1 MIEECG
7 EEIAVA
13 VSNGQQLSPPLKCHL
28 LQAASAARERRTEFL
43 EVLEQGEKA
52 LDSAR
57 TTLTELEDQSTAP
70 LTQPLSNLSIDELLT
85 HYDRL
90 CDYERQCEA
99 VLEDRQHHRT
109 DGHAMLTR
117 AGSSHTHTDLQ
128 TYRYRSLPVTYPVL
142 ADGNTLLKTLQTTQ
156 HRVTTEL
163 AWRGRQSRRYS

>member
-1 MIEECG
+1 MIEEFG

-85 HYDRL
+85 
-90 CDYERQCEA
+90 
-99 VLEDRQHHRT
+99 
-109 DGHAMLTR
+109 
-117 AGSSHTHTDLQ
+117 
-128 TYRYRSLPVTYPVL
+128 
-142 ADGNTLLKTLQTTQ
+142 TL
-156 HRVTTEL
+156 
-163 AWRGRQSRRYS
+163 